1 MKELTNRIKTIES
14 HLSTLDFPTQPNNLY
29 DPIRYFIALGGK
41 RVRPLFTVACG
52 ELFSVPESESMP
64 AASAIELFHNFSLIH
79 DDIMDKA
86 PLRRGLATVHEKWNA
101 PIAILSGDVLLVHA
115 YEQLEHYAPEKSYP
129 LFSLLNKTAKEVC
142 MGQQMDM
149 DFEHRNDVTEEA
161 YLEMIRL
168 KTSVLLGCACAF
180 GGILGEAK
188 PEDLKALYGLGEAL
202 GMAFQITDD
211 ILDAFGDAKTFG
223 KQVGGD
229 ILSDKKT
236 LLYVALQKLAN
247 EEQRLMVE
255 KLREASPTEKIEG
268 MKVLFEQSGAL
279 AYCQKL
285 SDHYDEKARINL
297 QILLQKYSGETLEQ
311 LADYLTNRTN

>member
-1 MKELTNRIKTIES
+1 
-14 HLSTLDFPTQPNNLY
+14 
-29 DPIRYFIALGGK
+29 
-41 RVRPLFTVACG
+41 
-52 ELFSVPESESMP
+52 
-64 AASAIELFHNFSLIH
+64 
-79 DDIMDKA
+79 
-86 PLRRGLATVHEKWNA
+86 
-101 PIAILSGDVLLVHA
+101 
-115 YEQLEHYAPEKSYP
+115 
-129 LFSLLNKTAKEVC
+129 
-142 MGQQMDM
+142 
-149 DFEHRNDVTEEA
+149 
-161 YLEMIRL
+161 
-168 KTSVLLGCACAF
+168 
-180 GGILGEAK
+180 
-188 PEDLKALYGLGEAL
+188 LKALYGLGEAL

-268 MKVLFEQSGAL
+268 MKLLFEQSGAL

>member
-1 MKELTNRIKTIES
+1 MKALSERINSIER
-14 HLSTLDFPTQPNNLY
+14 HLSSLPLPNEPHNLY

-41 RVRPLFTVACG
+41 RIRPLFTLVCS
-52 ELFSVPESESMP
+52 ELFKVSESEALP

-79 DDIMDKA
+79 DDIMDNA
-86 PLRRGLATVHEKWNA
+86 PLRRGLATVHEQWNT

-115 YEQLEHYAPEKSYP
+115 YEQLEKYAPAQSYL

-149 DFEHRNDVTEEA
+149 DFEQRSDVTEGA

-168 KTSVLLGCACAF
+168 KTSVLLGCACAY
-180 GGILGEAK
+180 GGILGNANKKDQET
-188 PEDLKALYGLGEAL
+188 LYAFGEAL

-211 ILDAFGDAKTFG
+211 ILDAFGEASTFG

-236 LLYVALQKLAN
+236 LLYISLKNLASRA
-247 EEQRLMVE
+247 QWSLVE
-255 KLREASPTEKIEG
+255 SLRKASTEEKIRG
-268 MKVLFEQSGAL
+268 MKSLFVETGAL
-279 AYCQKL
+279 AYCETVRDRYHEQA
-285 SDHYDEKARINL
+285 ER
-297 QILLQKYSGETLEQ
+297 LLKGLLEQ
-311 LADYLTNRTN
+311 YEGTALQHLSEYLLKRTN